1 MATFA
6 GTAAPLIVLP
16 AGSTATFAADNP
28 RTFGATL
35 QSALLSEL
43 EVRLQPAL
51 GLIEAYNDE
60 MKIRHD

>member
-1 MATFA
+1 
-6 GTAAPLIVLP
+6 L
-16 AGSTATFAADNP
+16 

-43 EVRLQPAL
+43 DVRLQPAM

-60 MKIRHD
+60 MKNRHE

>member
-1 MATFA
+1 MSRR
-6 GTAAPLIVLP
+6 L
-16 AGSTATFAADNP
+16 
-28 RTFGATL
+28 RTFGTTL